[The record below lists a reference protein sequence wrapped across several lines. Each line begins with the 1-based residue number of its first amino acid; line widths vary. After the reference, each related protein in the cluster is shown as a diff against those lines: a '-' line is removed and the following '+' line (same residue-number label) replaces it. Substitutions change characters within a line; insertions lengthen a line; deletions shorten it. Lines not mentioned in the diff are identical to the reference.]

1 LLLTYLYKATV
12 VRCIDGDSVIFD
24 INCGFDITL
33 KNQSVRLY
41 GIDTAETRGGTE
53 ELKALGNLAK
63 DYVSQMIPEES
74 EVLLKTHLDGRGK
87 FGRILA
93 EVFMPEAPDTE
104 GYQPRSLND
113 ILLDELLAV
122 PYYGQSKEDIIN
134 QHLINVHHHRAE
146 GRIP

>member
-1 LLLTYLYKATV
+1 V
-12 VRCIDGDSVIFD
+12 VRCVDGDSVILD
-24 INCGFDITL
+24 IDCGFDIQL
-33 KNQSVRLY
+33 KAQSVRLY

-53 ELKALGNLAK
+53 DLKALGNLAK
-63 DYVSQMIPEES
+63 SYVSQMIPEGS

-104 GYQPRSLND
+104 GYQPRSLNE

-122 PYYGQSKEDIIN
+122 PYHGQSKEEILN
-134 QHLINVHHHRAE
+134 QHLINVEHHKAE
-146 GRIP
+146 GRIA